1 MRKENSIKNIVA
13 SVTSNIITIGIG
25 IIAQAIFIKILG
37 NELLGINSLFNNII
51 SMLSIV
57 ELGMGTAIIYNLYKP
72 IAENETEKVKSLMNF
87 YKKSYR
93 VIALIV
99 CFIGG
104 LIIPFLKYIIDINT
118 INANINI
125 YIIYLLF
132 LSDSVFS
139 YFLSYKR
146 SILYANQK
154 NYIVNIIHIICI
166 TILNIIQIIILFFT
180 KNFYLYLMIKVIMKI
195 IENMIITFVANKLYS
210 FLNEKDYAKLDKSV
224 EKDIFTKI
232 KALFFHKIGTFVILG
247 TDNIIISK
255 FLGIVV
261 VGMYS
266 NYYLIINSVQT
277 VFNQIIQALT
287 PSLGNLLVTESKEK
301 QFITY
306 KRIRFINFWIT
317 AFSSIAILIIMESFI
332 KIWIG
337 NNYIL
342 PRTVLYILVL
352 NYYLNSSRATYIAFK
367 DAAGIYYED
376 RFIPLF
382 ESLINIIVSILLV
395 KKLGLVGVFLGT
407 IVSGL
412 VLWCYS
418 YPKYVYKLILK
429 RNYFDYAKE
438 NIGYLVLFIIT
449 AFITVMISNSI
460 HVQSIAFQFFYNV
473 IIALIVPNLIMLL
486 FFIKDEKLVY
496 FFDLFKEIKNKI
508 QH

>member
-460 HVQSIAFQFFYNV
+460 HVQSIASQFFYNV

>member
-154 NYIVNIIHIICI
+154 NYIV
-166 TILNIIQIIILFFT
+166 
-180 KNFYLYLMIKVIMKI
+180 
-195 IENMIITFVANKLYS
+195 
-210 FLNEKDYAKLDKSV
+210 
-224 EKDIFTKI
+224 
-232 KALFFHKIGTFVILG
+232 
-247 TDNIIISK
+247 
-255 FLGIVV
+255 
-261 VGMYS
+261 
-266 NYYLIINSVQT
+266 
-277 VFNQIIQALT
+277 
-287 PSLGNLLVTESKEK
+287 
-301 QFITY
+301 FI
-306 KRIRFINFWIT
+306 
-317 AFSSIAILIIMESFI
+317 
-332 KIWIG
+332 
-337 NNYIL
+337 
-342 PRTVLYILVL
+342 
-352 NYYLNSSRATYIAFK
+352 
-367 DAAGIYYED
+367 
-376 RFIPLF
+376 
-382 ESLINIIVSILLV
+382 
-395 KKLGLVGVFLGT
+395 
-407 IVSGL
+407 
-412 VLWCYS
+412 
-418 YPKYVYKLILK
+418 
-429 RNYFDYAKE
+429 
-438 NIGYLVLFIIT
+438 
-449 AFITVMISNSI
+449 
-460 HVQSIAFQFFYNV
+460 
-473 IIALIVPNLIMLL
+473 
-486 FFIKDEKLVY
+486 
-496 FFDLFKEIKNKI
+496 
-508 QH
+508 